1 MFESKYGFHIS
12 NLLFCDSCRS
22 ISPRGLRS
30 LSNSLGLVKI
40 FTLVFDRVSG
50 IRQVPSSR
58 YSCFRHNFGRLTYS
72 QRSIEYS
79 REAFCATGPSQ

>member
-12 NLLFCDSCRS
+12 NLLFCDPRRS
-22 ISPRGLRS
+22 ISP
-30 LSNSLGLVKI
+30 GLVKI
-40 FTLVFDRVSG
+40 FTLVFGGVSG
-50 IRQVPSSR
+50 IRRVPSSR

-79 REAFCATGPSQ
+79 WEASCATGPSQQG